1 MSIFP
6 NFSSISVR
14 KSISSI
20 FFKIDRCSVEGKY
33 LCRNGG
39 VCTYNHQNDE
49 FVCVCPESYEG
60 NYCETG
66 NYDLSRRSISN
77 PYYFVLS
84 VCIWCFNW
92 NEILGR
98 GENPKCPETLHPKCM
113 FHETFCPGTK
123 DERGCEKSGVC
134 ISSSKI
140 DLTGFLPC
148 PAICQPTCDPGE
160 IFCPGLLSAR
170 NCPTLGTCI
179 RGTLVGKNGSFCPP
193 KCPVSCDRNTI
204 MCHGSIDENGCQ
216 AADFCVEKCKIL
228 KP

>member
-1 MSIFP
+1 M
-6 NFSSISVR
+6 
-14 KSISSI
+14 
-20 FFKIDRCSVEGKY
+20 
-33 LCRNGG
+33 
-39 VCTYNHQNDE
+39 
-49 FVCVCPESYEG
+49 
-60 NYCETG
+60 
-66 NYDLSRRSISN
+66 
-77 PYYFVLS
+77 
-84 VCIWCFNW
+84 

-228 KP
+228 KPSELTTKPHYYIQIHSCCYMSN